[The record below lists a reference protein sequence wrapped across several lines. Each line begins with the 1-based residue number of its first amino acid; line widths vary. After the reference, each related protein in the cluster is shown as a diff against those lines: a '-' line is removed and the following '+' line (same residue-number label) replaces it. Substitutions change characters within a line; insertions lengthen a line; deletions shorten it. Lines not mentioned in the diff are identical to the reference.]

1 MENVQRVFNELV
13 EDKALDELL
22 EASRKLCNY
31 KMYTQNIQ
39 LPIYVDKEDVMQD
52 AMLKVFKAYKKFDP
66 TKASANTYFSRV
78 IDNAIIDHI
87 RNSWNQVNGQGFSSA
102 ANKLNSLTY
111 SRLVNSLDNEDNGEN
126 EQFFKTS
133 IEKIEQQINKISS
146 KTKTDF
152 LCSELLAD
160 LEYTLTEREKD
171 IFILRYEGYTHEE
184 IAKKLGVSRPTIA
197 KDWRRVRK
205 IVLDWIY

>member
-1 MENVQRVFNELV
+1 MEKVQRGFNEMV
-13 EDKALDELL
+13 EDEALDELL

-39 LPIYVDKEDVMQD
+39 LPIYVDKEDVAQD
-52 AMLKVFKAYKKFDP
+52 TMLKVLKAYKKFDP

-78 IDNAIIDHI
+78 IDNAIIDHV
-87 RNSWNQVNGQGFSSA
+87 RNSWNQITGQGFSSV

-111 SRLVNSLDNEDNGEN
+111 NRLVNSLDNEEN
-126 EQFFKTS
+126 EQSFNTS
-133 IEKIEQQINKISS
+133 TERIEQQINKISS

-152 LCSELLAD
+152 LFSELLAD